1 MPHAEVIV
9 PSIAKT
15 FSPRINDELD
25 LVPPPAGARPRLALV
40 CRQIRA
46 DDLDAA
52 VGCLA
57 RGFPERTAAYWRR
70 ALLRLRERVIPA
82 DRPRYGYVLTA
93 DAAVVGIV
101 LVIFATTDTGGVRA
115 NVSSWYVD
123 EAYRGYSNLLLTT
136 AFRAK
141 DVTFINISPARSTI
155 ATIVAQG
162 FTRYVDGSF
171 HALAALA
178 GQVPGARLREIVA
191 GTPGAPPLLVEHAAC
206 GCICLE
212 VVHAGETHPF
222 VFVPMRSARNVLPS
236 AQLVYCR
243 DIADFVRFAGPLGR
257 RLARLGLVSVMID
270 AQGPIPGLV
279 GRYAPGRR
287 VKYFRGPSAPRL
299 GDLSSTE
306 LVFLGP

>member
-1 MPHAEVIV
+1 MLSIQRTLSSRTNGDLDAV
-9 PSIAKT
+9 PQ
-15 FSPRINDELD
+15 RDD
-25 LVPPPAGARPRLALV
+25 ARSRPALV

-52 VGCLA
+52 VACLA
-57 RGFPERTAAYWRR
+57 RGFHERKAAYWRR
-70 ALLRLRERVIPA
+70 ALLRLREREVPVG
-82 DRPRYGYVLTA
+82 RPRYGYVLTA
-93 DAAVVGIV
+93 DGIVVGIV
-101 LVIFATTDTGGVRA
+101 LVIFATTDTGDVRA

-123 EAYRGYSNLLLTT
+123 AAYRGYSNLLLAT

-155 ATIVAQG
+155 PTIVAQG

-171 HALAALA
+171 HALAALS
-178 GQVPGARLREIVA
+178 GQVPGARVREIVA
-191 GTPGAPPLLVEHAAC
+191 GSRGAPPLLVEHAAC

-212 VVHAGETHPF
+212 ITHAGEVHPF

-243 DIADFVRFAGPLGR
+243 TIADFVRFAGPLGR

-287 VKYFRGPSAPRL
+287 IKFYRGSTAPRL
-299 GDLSSTE
+299 GDLSGTE
-306 LVFLGP
+306 LVYLGP